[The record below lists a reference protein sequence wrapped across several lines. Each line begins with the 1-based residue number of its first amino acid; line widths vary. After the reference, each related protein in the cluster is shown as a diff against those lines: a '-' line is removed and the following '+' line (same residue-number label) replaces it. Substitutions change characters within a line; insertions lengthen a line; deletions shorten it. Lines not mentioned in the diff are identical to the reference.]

1 MTHPHASVPP
11 FHGNISFNAHHSPM
25 GAYFSFTC
33 GHLGTRGGLAA
44 QLGKPGNQD
53 LYIGVKLGSRYE
65 HAPIR
70 CLPFFEGA
78 GSLIR
83 DGAGAFV
90 VENAAAEKDQLSA
103 YSAREISRHYAW
115 ATDTWK
121 TADFEFSIYTPFAS
135 IPGPAQASDMAMRS
149 ALLPAVTAELLIDNR
164 DGKSARTAF
173 FAVNFNEGGARIL
186 DQGLPASRVGFALR
200 SHYGV
205 AAEAVEMRP
214 DGISLTSAESG
225 IHPFAIMR
233 WSVQQGLEDRS
244 NPVHLLGSVPGVA
257 VEVPPGKCVIL
268 RLALGCYLG
277 GIVTTRLEGRY
288 LYTRYFTGLTDVLN
302 EALASVRSVK
312 TDCNN
317 LNDRLAHGG
326 GAGLNPDQQ
335 FFIAHATRSYYGNTQ
350 LLEVDGQPYWIVNEG
365 EYCMMNTLDL
375 AVDQMFW
382 ELKWNPWVV
391 RNLLDQFTRHY
402 SYHDQVKL
410 PAQEGNAAQAVAPGG
425 ISFCHDQGEHNQFSP
440 FGQSS
445 YELTDLTGC
454 FSYMTQEELCN
465 WVLLAT
471 SYVATTGD
479 TQWAQQ
485 NAGTIRECMTSM
497 MARRE
502 KEGDMLCYDS
512 SKCGTGQEITSYDS
526 LDTSLGQARSNTY
539 MAAKC
544 WAAYLGL
551 GLIGYA
557 AGDSDTAHLAGNEI
571 EKLEWALAAIV
582 RERKMLPAVYEKDS
596 SALDSRILPAVEG
609 LIYAMFWNNCPHII
623 EGARRKRLVSLD
635 EVTPLEGALR
645 QHLVTLLSDAARR
658 NAFPEG
664 GVRLSST
671 SDNSWLSKIAIV
683 QHVARDL
690 FNLDEN
696 GKERGRQGGARGW
709 EKADA
714 AHVKWLTEG
723 DSAYWAASDQFVSG
737 VARGSRY
744 YPRLIS
750 AVVWLKP

>member
-1 MTHPHASVPP
+1 MVAARVSIR
-11 FHGNISFNAHHSPM
+11 ISSSSSP
-25 GAYFSFTC
+25 A
-33 GHLGTRGGLAA
+33 GL
-44 QLGKPGNQD
+44 
-53 LYIGVKLGSRYE
+53 LY
-65 HAPIR
+65 
-70 CLPFFEGA
+70 
-78 GSLIR
+78 
-83 DGAGAFV
+83 
-90 VENAAAEKDQLSA
+90 
-103 YSAREISRHYAW
+103 
-115 ATDTWK
+115 
-121 TADFEFSIYTPFAS
+121 
-135 IPGPAQASDMAMRS
+135 
-149 ALLPAVTAELLIDNR
+149 
-164 DGKSARTAF
+164 
-173 FAVNFNEGGARIL
+173 
-186 DQGLPASRVGFALR
+186 
-200 SHYGV
+200 YGV
-205 AAEAVEMRP
+205 P
-214 DGISLTSAESG
+214 
-225 IHPFAIMR
+225 
-233 WSVQQGLEDRS
+233 
-244 NPVHLLGSVPGVA
+244 GSP
-257 VEVPPGKCVIL
+257 
-268 RLALGCYLG
+268 
-277 GIVTTRLEGRY
+277 
-288 LYTRYFTGLTDVLN
+288 
-302 EALASVRSVK
+302 
-312 TDCNN
+312 
-317 LNDRLAHGG
+317 
-326 GAGLNPDQQ
+326 
-335 FFIAHATRSYYGNTQ
+335 
-350 LLEVDGQPYWIVNEG
+350 EVDGQPHWIVNEG

-425 ISFCHDQGEHNQFSP
+425 ISFCHDQGAHNQFSP

-502 KEGDMLCYDS
+502 KEGDMLCC
-512 SKCGTGQEITSYDS
+512 KFIQMRNRTGSPADAGHH
-526 LDTSLGQARSNTY
+526 LGQARSNTY
-539 MAAKC
+539 MAVKC

-623 EGARRKRLVSLD
+623 EGERRKRLVSLD

-696 GKERGRQGGARGW
+696 GKGEADDAWLGKGRRGACEMADRRRFGLLGGFRPVRQRRG
-709 EKADA
+709 
-714 AHVKWLTEG
+714 
-723 DSAYWAASDQFVSG
+723 
-737 VARGSRY
+737 
-744 YPRLIS
+744 PRLAVLSPPHFRGGLVETIAPGRGHCGHGRLEVRKIAARAFRPERALPTGFS
-750 AVVWLKP
+750 ARNRRGMPSADSGTGFVNALYVDEPAGTHTSDGSATFRFFNAPAPGKKEPAKAPPRSPPLGAPL